1 MLKISKSLLR
11 KLTKIRRGTD
21 IIDNKNK
28 SFKKKFTST
37 IRVNSTFTSSNI
49 KNTIKQTKNCILK
62 LDFT

>member
-37 IRVNSTFTSSNI
+37 IRVNSTFISSNI